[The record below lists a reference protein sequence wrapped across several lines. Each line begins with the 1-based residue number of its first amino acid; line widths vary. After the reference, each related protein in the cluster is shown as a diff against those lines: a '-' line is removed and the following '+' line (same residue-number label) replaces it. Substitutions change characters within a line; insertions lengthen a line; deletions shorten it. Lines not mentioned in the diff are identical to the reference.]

1 MKDIFYHISFQD
13 NLEGIWYPTT
23 PKGSNTSEKTDFSE
37 PDIPRI
43 SVAPS
48 IENCFRAIYPN
59 ISENFEINKLPYMD
73 FFVYHPLEIIKKKTL
88 NWEELTKRKYV
99 HDAHVTKE
107 TWIIEPVKMI
117 LISKIRI
124 FNTDKPNNELFYRPF
139 DDEKQKSLYH
149 SPKNID
155 IRILK
160 QYNSISR
167 EQISNILEKW

>member
-1 MKDIFYHISFQD
+1 
-13 NLEGIWYPTT
+13 
-23 PKGSNTSEKTDFSE
+23 
-37 PDIPRI
+37 
-43 SVAPS
+43 
-48 IENCFRAIYPN
+48 
-59 ISENFEINKLPYMD
+59 MD

-107 TWIIEPVKMI
+107 TWIMEPVKMI
-117 LISKIRI
+117 LTSKIRI